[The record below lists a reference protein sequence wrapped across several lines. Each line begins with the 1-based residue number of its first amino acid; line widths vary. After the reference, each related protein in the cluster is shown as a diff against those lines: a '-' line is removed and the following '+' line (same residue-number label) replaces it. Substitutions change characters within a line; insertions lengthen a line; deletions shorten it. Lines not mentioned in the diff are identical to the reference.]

1 MIVEI
6 LEKAVTG
13 GFSTVNTRLAF
24 DTEILLQNYTNKDYE
39 KMSTDENFK
48 SHKRQRLKVCY
59 KIKLDDEETYRHTV
73 SKILMLD
80 ENNKY
85 VYAMIKPMLTGC
97 VKEKKIP

>member
-80 ENNKY
+80 ENKY